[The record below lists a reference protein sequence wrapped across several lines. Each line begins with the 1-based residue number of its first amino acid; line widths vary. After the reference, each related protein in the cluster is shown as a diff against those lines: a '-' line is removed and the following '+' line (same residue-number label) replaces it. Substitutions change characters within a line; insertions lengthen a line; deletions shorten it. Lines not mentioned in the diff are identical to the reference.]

1 MKKLLVLILVLGMA
15 MPAIFVAP
23 VAAAEWSLY
32 GSARMSIG
40 TYDRSKEWAKASDQ
54 FIASDGVNSDTDT
67 LWFLQSN
74 SRVGANVKASDAISG
89 RFEYGASSGNANIRL
104 LYGVWNFGMGKLV
117 VGQDY
122 TPIDTLLSNQI
133 GATVLDGDDDM
144 LKAGMTYEGR
154 HPQIKFN
161 IQGFEL
167 ALIKPSTTIATSALS
182 TGYLPGTTYTTP
194 VTVTGSDG
202 NDYTIAGGLSSAG
215 TSVDTTLPKI
225 EVAYTYATDLFSI
238 HPYLGYNSVDAE
250 SAGVGQRSKSIDSM
264 VYGLNFTVTP
274 GPAFIK
280 GNIVFATNP
289 SNYGMLTLLPAF
301 VGVNSAGS
309 TEDADV
315 WGGAILA
322 GYKINDMF
330 TVEAGFGTLK
340 SEQKIDGVKGETDI
354 KTYYVNCTINVAP
367 GFFVV
372 PEYGYWDQGDYKE
385 TGSAKTKLGD
395 CSYFAAKLQINF

>member
-40 TYDRSKEWAKASDQ
+40 TYDRSKEWGTSTVVGNFPSANDN
-54 FIASDGVNSDTDT
+54 VNSDNDT

-89 RFEYGASSGNANIRL
+89 RFEYGAAGGNANLRL

-133 GATVLDGDDDM
+133 GAVIYDGDDD
-144 LKAGMTYEGR
+144 LLNCGMTYEGR
-154 HPQIKFN
+154 KPQIKLN

-167 ALIKPSTTIATSALS
+167 ALIQPSTTL
-182 TGYLPGTTYTTP
+182 TTNTNLD
-194 VTVTGSDG
+194 TGS
-202 NDYTIAGGLSSAG
+202 LPG
-215 TSVDTTLPKI
+215 TSVDTSLPKI
-225 EVAYTYATDLFSI
+225 EAAYTYASDLFSV
-238 HPYLGYNSVDAE
+238 HPYIGYNSVDAE
-250 SAGVGQRSKSIDSM
+250 STGAGQTSKSIDSM
-264 VYGLNFTVTP
+264 VYGMNFTVTP

-289 SNYGMLTLLPAF
+289 GNYGIATMIPAYIA
-301 VGVNSAGS
+301 VNSAGS
-309 TEDADV
+309 TEDADL

-330 TVEAGFGTLK
+330 TVEAGYGTYK
-340 SEQKIDGVKGETDI
+340 WENKVDGIKGEI
-354 KTYYVNCTINVAP
+354 EVKSYYLNCSIAVAP
-367 GFFVV
+367 GFTVI
-372 PEYGYWDQGDYKE
+372 PEYGYTDQGDYKE

-395 CSYFAAKLQINF
+395 CSYFAAKLMINF